1 VQIRITNMRIWDIH
15 PGYLNQ
21 SSLLKEHRELG
32 ALVCLLQGVNLQGTN
47 QEVLQDPEV
56 HRWRGYGWAIKQR
69 HKQVVC
75 EMALRGIENTSV
87 VTLRANKGLWPT
99 TYIAKPG
106 VQLTLLK
113 EQYQFED
120 AGRITLP
127 KNAQA
132 LWSHYKYSVLARD
145 PNSYK
150 NFGKR
155 VATQSVS
162 FEQLA
167 LELVELIRM
176 PPNKGGMRNA
186 LQHMWGHVSH
196 VSAHKGNIDS
206 WSLHRLLLLTQ
217 ENVRQSKEP
226 YLSNSTALSD
236 LMVWL

>member
-1 VQIRITNMRIWDIH
+1 MRIWDIH

-21 SSLLKEHRELG
+21 SSLLAEHRELD
-32 ALVCLLQGVNLQGTN
+32 ALVAILQSATKKNSQDR
-47 QEVLQDPEV
+47 EVK
-56 HRWRGYGWAIKQR
+56 RWIGYGWAIKQR

-75 EMALRGIENTSV
+75 EMALRGYENSSV
-87 VTLRANKGLWPT
+87 VRLRANKGIWPT
-99 TYIAKPG
+99 TYIDKPD

-113 EQYQFED
+113 EQYQFEQ

-127 KNAQA
+127 KNPQA

-145 PNSYK
+145 PNRYK
-150 NFGKR
+150 EFGKR
-155 VATQSVS
+155 LATQSVG

-167 LELVELIRM
+167 LELVELLRTQ
-176 PPNKGGMRNA
+176 PSKGGIRNA

-196 VSAHKGNIDS
+196 VSEHKGNIDS

-217 ENVRQSKEP
+217 ENVRQSNEP
-226 YLSNSTALSD
+226 YLTNSTALSD